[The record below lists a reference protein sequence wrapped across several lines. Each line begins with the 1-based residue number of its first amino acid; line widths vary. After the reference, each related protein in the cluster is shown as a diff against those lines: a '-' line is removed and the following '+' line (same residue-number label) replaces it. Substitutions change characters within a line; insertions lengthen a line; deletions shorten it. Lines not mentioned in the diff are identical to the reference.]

1 MANFYRLI
9 LSAFFLFA
17 STAASAFPPNYLWSI
32 GSAPA
37 TYATP
42 GAACSSAGLS
52 LGGLLFPNEAGG
64 VITGYKCINAQGD
77 HYNSTGR
84 GGPTCPAGSTVS
96 GSGEAASCT
105 CNAGSTEFGGTCV
118 PDTPDGQC
126 TANAERVNGVC
137 MCKVGFKEGLGVC
150 QFDKKGQCEAFEA
163 IEGTFGGL
171 LGREIALV
179 GRVNDGAV
187 FCMPLSSDPAKM
199 ASAGCSVKFSQQMV
213 ATNPDGSTT
222 SYGGWDMGTP
232 SATDSRDF
240 SCSTAEPVPP
250 KQPDAPTCPNGS
262 PGTVNGVQVCVP
274 RQPNNGVETGGTD
287 STTVND
293 GTNTTETENNSTTVC
308 KDGKCTTT
316 TVTTTTVTNNTSGS
330 STTSSTT
337 SATTASQGDFCAKN
351 PSNAQCNGTGTGGN
365 GEGDGKEEPS
375 QFGGACAAGFT
386 CKGDAIQ
393 CAIAHEQH
401 KRACRLFDDPSPES
415 QLYLANKGKEG
426 NQTTDLPGNETVN
439 VAGRID
445 SSDALGAGSSG
456 VSDLNVTVWG
466 KAVTLPFS
474 MVNPYLAALGNV
486 LLAVSF
492 LLALRIVAR
501 G

>member
-1 MANFYRLI
+1 MANLLRVI
-9 LSAFFLFA
+9 LALVFAFL
-17 STAASAFPPNYLWSI
+17 SSAASADVPKVWEY
-32 GSAPA
+32 
-37 TYATP
+37 
-42 GAACSSAGLS
+42 SAGK
-52 LGGLLFPNEAGG
+52 GWFPDANSACTSAIPAGTYSFGG
-64 VITGYKCINAQGD
+64 VGTNASGVPFECWYTY
-77 HYNSTGR
+77 HAPNGNSIPKGVVGALSR
-84 GGPTCPAGSTVS
+84 QLRCPS
-96 GSGEAASCT
+96 
-105 CNAGSTEFGGTCV
+105 GSTETGGLCI
-118 PDTPDGQC
+118 PNTPTEC
-126 TANAERVNGVC
+126 TANSELVGGVC
-137 MCKVGFKEGLGVC
+137 QCKVGFIQGAGGC
-150 QFDKKGQCEAFEA
+150 QFDKKGQCEVFEA
-163 IEGTFGGL
+163 IEGTYGGL
-171 LGREIALV
+171 LGKEVALV
-179 GRVNDGAV
+179 GRVNDGAE
-187 FCMPLSSDPAKM
+187 FCMPLSSTPATQ
-199 ASAGCSVKFSQQMV
+199 ANAGCTIKFSQQMV

-293 GTNTTETENNSTTVC
+293 GTNTTKTENNSTTVC

-316 TVTTTTVTNNTSGS
+316 TVTNTTVTNNTSGS

-351 PSNAQCNGTGTGGN
+351 PSNAQCNGTGTGGD
-365 GEGDGKEEPS
+365 GEGEEEPS
-375 QFGGACAAGFT
+375 QFGGACSAGFT

-415 QLYLANKGKEG
+415 QLYEANKGKEG

-445 SSDALGAGSSG
+445 SSDALGAGASG
-456 VSDLNVTVWG
+456 VADLNVTVWG
-466 KAVTLPFS
+466 KAVSLPFS
-474 MVNPYLAALGNV
+474 MLNPYLAALGNV